1 MTDTQLSL
9 RLTGHGSDPDP
20 EPPEAREAREAP
32 PAPAPAPAPA
42 AAVTLHGGRMPIRSQ
57 AGAAA
62 GHAFRSARARAREMA
77 KRPGGP
83 VNALLEAKPESVAEH
98 RAYARSRA
106 WVPPAHSGRFPDSR
120 DRDREA
126 VVGRLG
132 AAYHLLIGTPGVA
145 LGNSISGI
153 AARPLRFLLVVLV
166 LGVATLVV
174 AVALALS

>member
-9 RLTGHGSDPDP
+9 RLTGHPGPADPDP
-20 EPPEAREAREAP
+20 AKDDETQAP
-32 PAPAPAPAPA
+32 DPAPAAPS
-42 AAVTLHGGRMPIRSQ
+42 AAVTLHGDRMPIRSQ

-62 GHAFRSARARAREMA
+62 GHAFRAARARAREMA

-106 WVPPAHSGRFPDSR
+106 WVPPAHSGRFPDDR

-174 AVALALS
+174 AVAVALS